1 MWIFEEFCTCWFLSV
16 QPPLF
21 TEIRSRPQSRS
32 EDTIK
37 NLRNRPNIIF
47 PIQEIVAVCI
57 AMHLP
62 PAISMEYIRISPSK
76 FQTTVEMK
84 LYEYALIQWYMRP
97 VAEVNRLLVE
107 AEVQPLTNLVD
118 GFDKNG
124 WKVANG

>member
-1 MWIFEEFCTCWFLSV
+1 MTVELMERNG
-16 QPPLF
+16 F
-21 TEIRSRPQSRS
+21 TVGRFADETGLS

-118 GFDKNG
+118 GFDENG
-124 WKVANG
+124 WKVVNE

>member
-1 MWIFEEFCTCWFLSV
+1 MTVELMQRRNVTVGMLADETGL
-16 QPPLF
+16 
-21 TEIRSRPQSRS
+21 S

-97 VAEVNRLLVE
+97 VAEVNRKLVE
-107 AEVQPLTNLVD
+107 MDAQPLTNLVD
-118 GFDKNG
+118 GFDENG
-124 WKVANG
+124 RMVAN